1 MYKIINKKKL
11 VATAVAD
18 GIGRLLFG
26 AYRLFRKNGKVR
38 TDEIKNILI
47 IRTAYIGD
55 VVMTLPVLKPLKEL
69 YPGVK
74 ISFLTATGAA
84 EVLKNN
90 PFVDEVI
97 EHDPFWFYPSSIRA
111 YREFIQQMRTRT
123 FDLVIEA
130 RADIRDILLLAWR
143 FRARYRLSYDVGGG
157 GYLLTNVVPY
167 PGLKHKVEYHLDLVR
182 YLGYRGN
189 GLEWGIY
196 LDGKEQQ
203 RVSAIMAEQGIGKP
217 FIAVHP
223 GSRLLLKR
231 WPVQRYSA
239 LCDGLMEKYG
249 MPVVVFG
256 AGSEKALVAEMASC
270 MKRKPVSL
278 AGALSL
284 REMAGVLARADLFIC
299 NDSAPMHLAAAIK
312 TPTVA
317 IFGPSKSVE
326 TRPYGEGH
334 CVVEKEFP
342 CRSACDENSCRYERY
357 NACMEDLS
365 VDDVFHAAEEL
376 LRSTEKHVQI

>member
-11 VATAVAD
+11 AATVALD
-18 GIGRLLFG
+18 LIGRAVFLP
-26 AYRLFRKNGKVR
+26 ARLFRRRDRIQADQVR
-38 TDEIKNILI
+38 SVLV

-55 VVMTLPVLKPLKEL
+55 VVMTLPVLKPLREL
-69 YPGVK
+69 FPGAR
-74 ISFLTATGAA
+74 ISFLTSAGAV

-97 EHDPFWFYPSSIRA
+97 AYDPFWFYPSSMRA
-111 YREFIQQMRTRT
+111 YGKFMQQMRTRS

-130 RADIRDILLLAWR
+130 RADIRDILLLTWPLK
-143 FRARYRLSYDVGGG
+143 ARYRLSYDVGGG
-157 GYLLTNVVPY
+157 GYLLTHVVPY

-182 YLGYRGN
+182 YLGYQGN

-196 LDGKEQQ
+196 PSDQERQ
-203 RVSAIMAEQGIGKP
+203 RVSAIMAEQGICQP

-223 GSRLLLKR
+223 GSRLPLKR
-231 WPVQRYSA
+231 WSAQRYGA
-239 LCDGLMEKYG
+239 LCDGMVEKYG

-256 AGSEKALVAEMASC
+256 AGSEKALVADMASC
-270 MKRKPVSL
+270 MKRKPVML

-284 REMAGVLARADLFIC
+284 REMAGMLARAALFIC
-299 NDSAPMHLAAAIK
+299 NDSAPMHLAAAVK

-342 CRSACDENSCRYERY
+342 CRSACDENTCRYERY

-376 LRSTEKHVQI
+376 LRRTE